1 MKINIVVLTL
11 LSLMPVWSATA
22 AEDAAQ
28 TKPRVEIQKVQDGG
42 TLKGLLDQV
51 WARLRTY
58 GPNTSAYDSRAN
70 SATLVA
76 GVRGA
81 EATSSALKPYW
92 KGDKT
97 KDPAYAQEV
106 EAYTKAQGLADV
118 GDLKQAA
125 VALDGFIKS
134 YPASTLKPNAIFAAG
149 LVYAGMG
156 DKAKSSAMLQS
167 FVKDYP
173 DHPLVADAGKLL
185 EEIR

>member
-1 MKINIVVLTL
+1 MKTKIIVLTL
-11 LSLMPVWSATA
+11 MGLAPLWATA
-22 AEDAAQ
+22 AEDTAK
-28 TKPRVEIQKVQDGG
+28 TKPRVEIQKVEDGG

-58 GPNTSAYDSRAN
+58 GPNTSAHDTRASN
-70 SATLVA
+70 ATLVA

-97 KDPAYAQEV
+97 KDPIYAQEV
-106 EAYTKAQGLADV
+106 DAYTKAQEWADA

-125 VALDGFIKS
+125 VALDGFIKT

-156 DKAKSSAMLQS
+156 DKARSSTMLQA

-173 DHPLVADAGKLL
+173 DHPLVVDAGRLMA
-185 EEIR
+185 EIR

>member
-1 MKINIVVLTL
+1 MKTIIAV
-11 LSLMPVWSATA
+11 LSLMSLGPVCIAADDATK
-22 AEDAAQ
+22 
-28 TKPRVEIQKVQDGG
+28 TKPRVEIQKVEDGG

-58 GPNTSAYDSRAN
+58 GPSASAYDPRTS
-70 SATLVA
+70 STTLVA

-81 EATSSALKPYW
+81 ETTSSTLKPYW

-106 EAYTKAQGLADV
+106 AAYGQAQGLADA

-125 VALDGFIKS
+125 VALDGFIKT
-134 YPASTLKPNAIFAAG
+134 YPASTLKPNAVFATG
-149 LVYAGMG
+149 LVYAGLG
-156 DKAKSSAMLQS
+156 DKARSSAMLQT

-173 DHPLVADAGKLL
+173 DHPLVADAGKLMD
-185 EEIR
+185 EIR

>member
-1 MKINIVVLTL
+1 MKTTIVVLSLIGL
-11 LSLMPVWSATA
+11 LPLGTSA
-22 AEDAAQ
+22 AEDAKI
-28 TKPRVEIQKVQDGG
+28 KPRVEIQKVEDGG

-58 GPNTSAYDSRAN
+58 GPNTSAYNPQAN

-76 GVRGA
+76 GVRGT

-106 EAYTKAQGLADV
+106 GAYSKAQALADA

-125 VALDGFIKS
+125 AALDGFIKT
-134 YPASTLKPNAIFAAG
+134 YPVSTLKPNAVFAAG
-149 LVYAGMG
+149 LVYVGMG
-156 DKAKSSAMLQS
+156 DKAKGTVFLQA
-167 FVKDYP
+167 FIRDYP
-173 DHPLVADAGKLL
+173 DHPLAVDAGRLMGEMQK
-185 EEIR
+185 I

>member
-11 LSLMPVWSATA
+11 LGLMPAWSTA
-22 AEDAAQ
+22 AEDTAK
-28 TKPRVEIQKVQDGG
+28 TKPRVEIQKVEDGG

-58 GPNTSAYDSRAN
+58 GPNTSAYDSRA
-70 SATLVA
+70 STTTLVA
-76 GVRGA
+76 GVRGT

-97 KDPAYAQEV
+97 KDPVYAQEV
-106 EAYTKAQGLADV
+106 DAYTKAQGLADT

-125 VALDGFIKS
+125 AALDGFIKT
-134 YPASTLKPNAIFAAG
+134 YPASTLKPNAVFAAG
-149 LVYAGMG
+149 LVYAGLG
-156 DKAKSSAMLQS
+156 DKAKSSVMLQT

-173 DHPLVADAGKLL
+173 DHPLVADAGKLM